1 MEKKDIFGWIIQKT
15 FPHISNLIFIK
26 AIRLIPQVKNQQNS
40 HRLPGLVVQNDPR
53 HADHFLPVY
62 LSLRFSFFMCLIP
75 L

>member
-26 AIRLIPQVKNQQNS
+26 AIRLIPQAKNQQNS
-40 HRLPGLVVQNDPR
+40 HRLSGLVVQNAPR
-53 HADHFLPVY
+53 RADHFLPVY